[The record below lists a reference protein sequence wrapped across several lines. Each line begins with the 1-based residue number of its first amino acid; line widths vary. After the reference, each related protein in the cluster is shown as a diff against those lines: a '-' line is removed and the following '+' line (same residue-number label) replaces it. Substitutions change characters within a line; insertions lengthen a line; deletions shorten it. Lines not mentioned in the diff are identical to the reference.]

1 MISVFLSI
9 FKLFYGCLC
18 AYLSMNVIVRPVSQQ
33 KRSIESDEKKPLDAE
48 GAGNKA
54 NKAMEQTC
62 PHWQKSISIADIDE
76 PTEHRT
82 EICKYQ
88 YNSACEPSM
97 EI

>member
-1 MISVFLSI
+1 MYVVCRPISLH
-9 FKLFYGCLC
+9 KGT
-18 AYLSMNVIVRPVSQQ
+18 
-33 KRSIESDEKKPLDAE
+33 IESDEKKPLDAE

-54 NKAMEQTC
+54 NKAVEQTF

-76 PTEHRT
+76 PTEHHT
-82 EICKYQ
+82 EIWKYQ